1 MKTGISLMKL
11 GVFLAAVVVLAAC
24 QPPAT
29 VDKPASELGVKVNVI
44 DTEASPSDGKVAV
57 VMQFFDAGKFVK
69 LGSNATVTC
78 NGVTLVD
85 HGLGPAERV
94 PLQPVG
100 GTYVFQ
106 HSRNGVNATV
116 SVTAPARPV
125 FQPPTVTGATLPRTS
140 NLVIHYVPG
149 GGTSV
154 RGSASDGTNSKNNNQ
169 PDDGTHEGMD
179 VSAFNAG
186 PGTLGIVRKLD
197 NNHSGGGG
205 FASAESEYSVGSRI
219 NITWQ

>member
-1 MKTGISLMKL
+1 MKTGISFVKQGTLI
-11 GVFLAAVVVLAAC
+11 AAVVFFVAC

-29 VDKPASELGVKVNVI
+29 VDKPASELGVKVTVI
-44 DTEASPSDGKVAV
+44 DTEASTSDGKVPV
-57 VMQFFDAGKFVK
+57 VMQFFDSGKYVK
-69 LGSNATVTC
+69 LASNATVTC

-85 HGLGPAERV
+85 NGLGPAERV
-94 PLQPVG
+94 PMQPVG

-106 HSRNGVNATV
+106 HSRNGVNTTV

-125 FQPPTVTGATLPRTS
+125 FQAPTVAGATIPRTN

-149 GGTSV
+149 SGTSV
-154 RGSASDGTNSKNNNQ
+154 RGSASDGTNSKNNSQ

-179 VSAFNAG
+179 VSGFNAG
-186 PGTLGIVRKLD
+186 SGTLGIVRKLE
-197 NNHSGGGG
+197 NIHSGGGG
-205 FASAESEYSVGSRI
+205 FANVESEYSVGSRI

>member
-1 MKTGISLMKL
+1 MKTGISLVKL
-11 GVFLAAVVVLAAC
+11 VGFLAAVVVLTAC

-44 DTEASPSDGKVAV
+44 DTETSPSDGKVAV
-57 VMQFFDAGKFVK
+57 VMQFFDSGNFVK
-69 LGSNATVTC
+69 LGSNANVTC
-78 NGVTLVD
+78 NGVALVD
-85 HGLGPAERV
+85 NGLGPAGRV
-94 PLQPVG
+94 PMQPVG

-106 HSRNGVNATV
+106 HSRNGVNTTV
-116 SVTAPARPV
+116 SVTAPPRPV
-125 FQPPTVTGATLPRTS
+125 FQAPTVGGATIARTN

-149 GGTSV
+149 SGASV

-179 VSAFNAG
+179 VSGFNAG
-186 PGTLGIVRKLD
+186 AGTLGLVRRLE
-197 NNHSGGGG
+197 NVHSGGSG